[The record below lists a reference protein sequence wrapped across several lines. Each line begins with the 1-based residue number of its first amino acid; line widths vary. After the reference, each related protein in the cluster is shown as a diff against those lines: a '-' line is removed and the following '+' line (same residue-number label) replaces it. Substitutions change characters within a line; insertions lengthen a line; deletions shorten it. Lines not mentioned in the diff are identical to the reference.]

1 MRFELIVSY
10 LIKFTVNCLMLLI
23 SINSYA
29 DNRPDFVC
37 GQFNGTVIEV
47 PDKYAFPFAEYEGY
61 SYFDP
66 RFIENKEGCD
76 ANFREL

>member
-1 MRFELIVSY
+1 MRFELIISY

-47 PDKYAFPFAEYEGY
+47 PDKYAFHLLNMKGIAILIQGLLKIKKDVMLILE
-61 SYFDP
+61 S
-66 RFIENKEGCD
+66 
-76 ANFREL
+76 